1 MTSTQVNQEQMNIVI
16 AGHVDHGK
24 STVVGRMLADTDSL
38 PEGKLEQVRAL
49 CERNSKPFEYAFLLD
64 ALKDEMSQ
72 GITIDAARVFFRT
85 EVRDYIIIDAP
96 GHIEFLKNMVTGASR
111 AEAAVL
117 IIDAA
122 EGVQENSRRH
132 GYMLSMLGISQVLVV
147 VNKMDL
153 VDYGRERFEEIV
165 EEYRAFLA
173 DIGVEARGFV
183 PVSGREGDNVATH
196 SERTAWYEGP
206 TVLEGL
212 DAFSKDRPAEDQ
224 PFRMPVQDV
233 YKFTASGD
241 DRRLVVGTVEAG
253 TLRVGDQ
260 VAFYPSGKRSEVAS
274 IEGFN
279 APDRESVSVGEAAA
293 FTLKEQVYITRGEL
307 AVKVGENEPEVTT
320 RLKVSLFWMGRD
332 SMVPGERYVL
342 KTGTCK
348 MPVEIESIERVMDA
362 SDLSSGAKKQSIDR
376 HDVAEVV
383 LKTRRAVAFDLAEEI
398 SATSRF
404 VIVHNFEIQG
414 GGIVREA
421 LSDQQQW
428 MREHVQMRNAKWQTS
443 MISRDQRS
451 EKYNQRATL
460 VLVTGSKNTGKKTFA
475 KALEERLFADGKIVY
490 FLGISNVLYGIDA
503 DIKVPGETGDRREHL
518 RRLAEVANVL
528 LDAGVILIITALELT
543 QEERELFETSVGEGR
558 TLVVWLGDS
567 GDTDIQRDLHILPP
581 WEAVTAVD
589 QAKSLLQDRNIIFRP

>member
-1 MTSTQVNQEQMNIVI
+1 
-16 AGHVDHGK
+16 
-24 STVVGRMLADTDSL
+24 
-38 PEGKLEQVRAL
+38 
-49 CERNSKPFEYAFLLD
+49 
-64 ALKDEMSQ
+64 
-72 GITIDAARVFFRT
+72 
-85 EVRDYIIIDAP
+85 
-96 GHIEFLKNMVTGASR
+96 
-111 AEAAVL
+111 
-117 IIDAA
+117 
-122 EGVQENSRRH
+122 
-132 GYMLSMLGISQVLVV
+132 QVLVV

-153 VDYGRERFEEIV
+153 VDYSRERFEEIV

-183 PVSGREGDNVATH
+183 PVSGREGDNVATQ
-196 SERTAWYEGP
+196 SQRTAWYEGP

-212 DAFSKDRPAEDQ
+212 DAFSKEQ
-224 PFRMPVQDV
+224 PPEEQSFRMPVQDV

-241 DRRLVVGTVEAG
+241 DRRLIVGTVEAG

-279 APDRESVSVGEAAA
+279 APARESVSVGEAAA

-307 AVKVGENEPEVTT
+307 AVKVGEKEPEVTT

-332 SMVPGERYVL
+332 SMVPGKRYVL
-342 KTGTCK
+342 KTGTSK

-543 QEERELFETSVGEGR
+543 QEEREIFETSVGEGR
-558 TLVVWLGDS
+558 TLVVWLGGSD
-567 GDTDIQRDLHILPP
+567 GTDIQGDLHIMPP
-581 WEAVTAVD
+581 WEANTAVD
-589 QAKSLLQDRNIIFRP
+589 QAKSLLQERNIIFRP